1 MEAGHYSYL
10 LLAGLLVHFAAD
22 SSFPLLATAY
32 LPPAAV
38 ETHSAAEVAVA
49 EAADWTRSWQTLLV
63 VVVGCPE
70 QSVAAEAAAWKGSL
84 QTLPVAFESVDA
96 FEYSVAPSEERMK
109 SLQTLPAV
117 APD

>member
-1 MEAGHYSYL
+1 MR
-10 LLAGLLVHFAAD
+10 FAAD

-32 LPPAAV
+32 LVPAVA
-38 ETHSAAEVAVA
+38 ETDSVAEVDVA

-63 VVVGCPE
+63 VVVVVGCLE
-70 QSVAAEAAAWKGSL
+70 QSVAAEAAARKGSL

-96 FEYSVAPSEERMK
+96 FEYSVAPTEGRMK
-109 SLQTLPAV
+109 SSQSLPAV